1 MNDSGNHN
9 DRGALSNLP
18 DEDLD
23 VPLGLSEAPSA
34 QLQAIDREERDIATG
49 QLNKVIESMDYYHRP
64 DKGSGKLFEFNP
76 VLDGIRKDYEYVID
90 GLLRYGPNAFS
101 GPRGMGKSSTLAP
114 MICAIAGLIPH
125 YPLEIKLRRRVIM
138 FTEDREQMG
147 RIFDA
152 MIEDGYMD
160 VTLDELNRWVH
171 LVDSIRIAPSEVAQ
185 HADELAKM
193 WTPNAKADGTDPYKA
208 GPLVVFDTIS
218 SGLEIENSSDNDDVS
233 REIATMRQ
241 ALDGKAALLLVGH
254 TAKDA
259 GNRAG
264 QTMLGAQAWEAN
276 TIGSIT
282 LKANGDNRYIQI
294 TKDRFSAP
302 IDLFAVDPNRTDY
315 RGVDVLGNLTT
326 IHGLYNVIKPMT
338 KEEAQASK
346 DAKQAER
353 AEQKLK
359 EDTDTLM
366 SKLKEM
372 QSTRPDGVKKGDLYG
387 ALPGKPERWRPII
400 KSLKDKAVEVV
411 ADGTSER
418 ISLIKDKEVV

>member
-1 MNDSGNHN
+1 
-9 DRGALSNLP
+9 
-18 DEDLD
+18 
-23 VPLGLSEAPSA
+23 
-34 QLQAIDREERDIATG
+34 
-49 QLNKVIESMDYYHRP
+49 MDYYHRP

-76 VLDGIRKDYEYVID
+76 VVDGIRKDYEYVID

-138 FTEDREQMG
+138 FTEDREQMV

-171 LVDSIRIAPSEVAQ
+171 LVDSIRITPSEVAQ

-193 WTPNAKADGTDPYKA
+193 WTPNAKADGTDPYRA

-218 SGLEIENSSDNDDVS
+218 SGLEIENSSDNDDVA

-276 TIGSIT
+276 TIGSVT
-282 LKANGDNRYIQI
+282 LKANGDDRYIQI

-302 IDLFAVDPNRTDY
+302 VDLFAVDPNRTHY

-353 AEQKLK
+353 AEQKQK
-359 EDTDTLM
+359 EDTDTLL
-366 SKLKEM
+366 SKLKELLI
-372 QSTRPDGVKKGDLYG
+372 TRPDGVKKGDLYD

-400 KSLKDKAVEVV
+400 KNLKDKAVNVV
-411 ADGTSER
+411 PDGTSER